1 MPARN
6 SQPSAESVLA
16 RFLTHSHSN
25 SAETLEDLCR
35 EHPQLASRLRELYSD
50 LAQFQDLLDNAHA
63 SPGPDLSET
72 LTRGAK
78 VGPYTLEE
86 RLGRGAM
93 GEVWSARDVNGAE
106 FALKLMHPQ
115 LTRNARAVMRFHRE
129 ARAGLQ
135 LRHPNIV
142 CVHAT
147 GFFHAR
153 PYIVQ
158 ELVAGGR
165 SLADVVQA
173 ASNGRRLP
181 RRHYLNVARWTRAIC
196 VALQHAHEVGVV
208 HRDIKPHNILLAEND
223 EPLLADFGL
232 VLVQDDFTVS
242 QSGDVLGTAA
252 YMSPEQVESRFD
264 EIDARSDV
272 FSVGAMLYELLTLQ
286 RPFDSNGLFE
296 TMRAIVERDPAP
308 PTSLRPECPRELE
321 RICLRALARRPQER
335 FQSAQEFAMALGAF
349 ESRFQRR
356 RGAGA
361 VMRDLVRLRPQA
373 FREVLESV
381 DSAIP
386 TTRAKLLTGV
396 SLAVLVSGVFVIRRV
411 LQPAPIHAEST
422 VAALPLQAS
431 TPAPASTQSGP
442 LADEKTPDAPSPL
455 SVDPGAAER
464 QAVSSARILRA
475 ANRELVSQ
483 WAEILDEHVDPK
495 VVTDADFL
503 QRIEAT
509 ALPWRVRDRVSRIEL
524 LLVPPGEYRRGAS
537 DDDPLAQPD
546 ERPAHRV
553 RISRAFYLG
562 RYETTISEFRA
573 VTGRRWSPNY
583 LDEDPAM
590 GITRA
595 EVLEF
600 LARCPGL
607 RLPTEAEWEYAC
619 RAGTL
624 GPHYA
629 DVDWAAWRPS
639 NARGVVHPVG
649 RRGANALGFQD
660 MLGNVWEYCSDLYHP
675 QCYEKCGD
683 FATDPTGPR
692 SGTLYVIRGGSYN
705 TNFRDSCR
713 ASARGTSAMEEKFG
727 TRGFRVARWP

>member
-6 SQPSAESVLA
+6 SPPSAESVLA
-16 RFLTHSHSN
+16 RFLTQSHSN
-25 SAETLEDLCR
+25 SAEALEDLCR

-93 GEVWSARDVNGAE
+93 GEVWSARDANGSE

-158 ELVAGGR
+158 ELVPGGR
-165 SLADVVQA
+165 SLADVVLA
-173 ASNGRRLP
+173 ANNGRRLP
-181 RRHYLNVARWTRAIC
+181 RRHYLNVAKWTRAIC
-196 VALQHAHEVGVV
+196 VALQHAHELGVV
-208 HRDIKPHNILLAEND
+208 HRDIKPHNILLTEND

-272 FSVGAMLYELLTLQ
+272 FSVGSMLYELLTLQ
-286 RPFDSNGLFE
+286 RPFDSNGLFD

-335 FQSAQEFAMALGAF
+335 FQSAQEFATALAAF

-361 VMRDLVRLRPQA
+361 VMQDLVRLRPQA
-373 FREVLESV
+373 LREVLESV

-386 TTRAKLLTGV
+386 TARAKLLTGV

-411 LQPAPIHAEST
+411 LRPAPVQAEST
-422 VAALPLQAS
+422 IAGLPLQ
-431 TPAPASTQSGP
+431 TPTPEPPSTQSGP

-455 SVDPGAAER
+455 SFEPGAAER
-464 QAVSSARILRA
+464 PAVSSAQILRE

-483 WAEILDEHVDPK
+483 WAEILDERVDPK

-537 DDDPLAQPD
+537 DDDPRARPD
-546 ERPAHRV
+546 EKPAHQV

-562 RYETTISEFRA
+562 RYEIRVDEVEALVS
-573 VTGRRWSPNY
+573 RRWERSVDDDPVNGMSP
-583 LDEDPAM
+583 DEALR
-590 GITRA
+590 ILSRS
-595 EVLEF
+595 
-600 LARCPGL
+600 PGL

-619 RAGTL
+619 RAGTT
-624 GPHYA
+624 GPYYA
-629 DVDWAAWRPS
+629 DPNWAAWRPS
-639 NARGVVHPVG
+639 NARNARHRVG
-649 RRGANALGFQD
+649 LKGANALGFHD
-660 MLGNVWEYCSDLYHP
+660 MLGNLWEFCSDMYSETYYS
-675 QCYEKCGD
+675 QCGEL
-683 FATDPTGPR
+683 AVDPSGPKTGEF
-692 SGTLYVIRGGSYN
+692 YVMRGGS
-705 TNFRDSCR
+705 FFAGQPDQCR
-713 ASARGTSAMEEKFG
+713 ASARGATAPAEQKV